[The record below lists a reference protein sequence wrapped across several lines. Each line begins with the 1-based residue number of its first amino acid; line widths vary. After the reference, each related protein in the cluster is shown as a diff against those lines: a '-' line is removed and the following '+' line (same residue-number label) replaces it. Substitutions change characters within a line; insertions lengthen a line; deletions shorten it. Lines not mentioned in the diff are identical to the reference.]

1 MENIWMFLQQT
12 AAASLVA
19 LFLLILQRIFLDKL
33 SPRWQYGVWLVLL
46 LRLLVPAGFGG
57 RPTVLDVTFWVETL
71 RTRVE
76 LGLHSAYSPPFVA
89 SLPAAPV
96 PLPPA
101 GAPASWTDWAFL
113 IYCAGVVLWAAWFVV
128 SAVRLSLRVRGGVPV
143 EGERRAAME
152 ALAKQQRLPMPRR
165 IVECR
170 WARTPF
176 VVGVVRPALVLPMG
190 WALDEKVVLHELLHL
205 KYRDVWA
212 GWLTTALRCLHW
224 CNPFLWFVFD
234 KTGNDRE
241 SLCDQRVLERLE
253 GEDRRDYGRCLLAM
267 ADDKAVRTPGATTM
281 ANGAR
286 AVKARIEAIARFKRF
301 PQGMGLV
308 SGCIVFALSL
318 SLVAGVPVSAAGTD
332 DTVETPD
339 GGNPPILALAAQNR
353 ATTVAGALDA
363 YGKALYHW
371 YQRPGTGLLCAAM
384 VTAPEDMPAV
394 LAANAK
400 VNEERVE
407 DWSLLEHW
415 WQTGPVFRGLTADGG
430 DGYLCQVFWFRDVE
444 LASKNDPLW
453 PEEDEPWPTEYLCHT
468 VRVQPDGSY
477 WTVEKLAETTGIFD
491 SDVNIARLGRWSDS
505 TLYGP
510 VTWSGEAYGLK
521 IELSPA
527 QTMTTGDGVLGE
539 SLLRRFQESEG
550 YVNPFSFWDQDEEEP
565 PSDDPMPRLE
575 GFTGCYSGL
584 VVSRENTWDRQRTF
598 TVEITP
604 RWDDPWVVTQEQWQ
618 WLRHVDVREDTAELE
633 KYLLNRAVHS
643 VEYEYEPMGA
653 GKKAVFSEGG
663 AGGEGGRGAWDGP
676 MEQYVAPDYFTV
688 TVTNADGE
696 EFPVDLTPRY
706 TTPDGGAF
714 TLDGEEGPQ

>member
-12 AAASLVA
+12 AAASLAA

-76 LGLHSAYSPPFVA
+76 LGLSSAYSSPFAA

-128 SAVRLSLRVRGGVPV
+128 SAVRLSLRVRDGVPV
-143 EGERRAAME
+143 EGERRAAIE

-176 VVGVVRPALVLPMG
+176 VLGVVRPALVLPMG

-318 SLVAGVPVSAAGTD
+318 SLVAGVPVSAAGEET
-332 DTVETPD
+332 TVRASQEVEIAPELVAET
-339 GGNPPILALAAQNR
+339 LALASQNR

-363 YGKALYHW
+363 YGKGEYHRF
-371 YQRPGTGLLCAAM
+371 YDGIYDELLCW
-384 VTAPEDMPAV
+384 TICAPQEDLPAV
-394 LAANAK
+394 LERWEQDRGRAAYGW
-400 VNEERVE
+400 R
-407 DWSLLEHW
+407 
-415 WQTGPVFRGLTADGG
+415 TGPMFRGLTSDGG
-430 DGYLCQVFWFRDVE
+430 DGYLCQVFWFRDMRFK
-444 LASKNDPLW
+444 SNDDPLW
-453 PEEDEPWPTEYLCHT
+453 PEEDEPWPVEYLCHT
-468 VRVQPDGSY
+468 VRVQPDGDY
-477 WTVEKLAETTGIFD
+477 WTVEKLAETTGVFEG
-491 SDVNIARLGRWSDS
+491 DVSLAGLGRWTGSA
-505 TLYGP
+505 LYGP
-510 VTWSGEAYGLK
+510 VTWSGEADGMK
-521 IELSPA
+521 IELSPS
-527 QTMTTGDGVLGE
+527 QTMTTGDGVLGQ
-539 SLLRRFQESEG
+539 SRLRRFQESEG
-550 YVNPFSFWDQDEEEP
+550 YVNPFSFWGKDEEET

-575 GFTGCYSGL
+575 GFTGFYSGL

-604 RWDDPWVVTQEQWQ
+604 HWDDSRILTIEQADQ
-618 WLRHVDVREDTAELE
+618 MFYSSSHYERPAEE
-633 KYLLNRAVHS
+633 GVENRASLHVRYQY
-643 VEYEYEPMGA
+643 VPMDA
-653 GKKAVFSEGG
+653 GEKVVFPEGG
-663 AGGEGGRGAWDGP
+663 AGGEGGRGSWDGP
-676 MEQYVAPDYFTV
+676 MEQYIAPDYFTV

-706 TTPDGGAF
+706 TTPDGGTF

>member
-76 LGLHSAYSPPFVA
+76 LGLHSAYSTPFAA

-113 IYCAGVVLWAAWFVV
+113 IYCAGAVLWAAWFVV

-318 SLVAGVPVSAAGTD
+318 SLVAGVPVC
-332 DTVETPD
+332 V
-339 GGNPPILALAAQNR
+339 GGGR
-353 ATTVAGALDA
+353 RD
-363 YGKALYHW
+363 H
-371 YQRPGTGLLCAAM
+371 CA
-384 VTAPEDMPAV
+384 
-394 LAANAK
+394 
-400 VNEERVE
+400 
-407 DWSLLEHW
+407 S
-415 WQTGPVFRGLTADGG
+415 F
-430 DGYLCQVFWFRDVE
+430 
-444 LASKNDPLW
+444 
-453 PEEDEPWPTEYLCHT
+453 
-468 VRVQPDGSY
+468 
-477 WTVEKLAETTGIFD
+477 
-491 SDVNIARLGRWSDS
+491 
-505 TLYGP
+505 
-510 VTWSGEAYGLK
+510 
-521 IELSPA
+521 
-527 QTMTTGDGVLGE
+527 TGDRN
-539 SLLRRFQESEG
+539 S
-550 YVNPFSFWDQDEEEP
+550 
-565 PSDDPMPRLE
+565 
-575 GFTGCYSGL
+575 T
-584 VVSRENTWDRQRTF
+584 
-598 TVEITP
+598 
-604 RWDDPWVVTQEQWQ
+604 
-618 WLRHVDVREDTAELE
+618 
-633 KYLLNRAVHS
+633 
-643 VEYEYEPMGA
+643 
-653 GKKAVFSEGG
+653 G
-663 AGGEGGRGAWDGP
+663 AGGRDPGPGLPEPGHNRGRGPGCLRQGGVPPVLRRDLRRAAVLDHLCPPGGPARRFGALGAGSWEGGIRLAHRPGVPW
-676 MEQYVAPDYFTV
+676 
-688 TVTNADGE
+688 
-696 EFPVDLTPRY
+696 VDLRRRGRLSVSGVLVPGY
-706 TTPDGGAF
+706 
-714 TLDGEEGPQ
+714 EV

>member
-1 MENIWMFLQQT
+1 MENIWMVLQQT
-12 AAASLVA
+12 AAATLTA

-76 LGLHSAYSPPFVA
+76 LGLNSAYSTPFAA

-101 GAPASWTDWAFL
+101 GAPTSWTDWAFL
-113 IYCAGVVLWAAWFVV
+113 IYCAGVVLWAAWFV
-128 SAVRLSLRVRGGVPV
+128 AGAARLSLRVRGGVPV
-143 EGERRAAME
+143 EGERRAAIE
-152 ALAKQQRLPMPRR
+152 VLAREQRLPMPRR

-190 WALDEKVVLHELLHL
+190 WALDGKVVLHELLHL

-308 SGCIVFALSL
+308 SGCIVLALSL

-339 GGNPPILALAAQNR
+339 GGNPAILALAAQNR

-468 VRVQPDGSY
+468 VHVQPDGGY
-477 WTVEKLAETTGIFD
+477 WTVEKLAETSAVLEEGWY
-491 SDVNIARLGRWSDS
+491 SEHQ
-505 TLYGP
+505 LYGP
-510 VTWSGEAYGLK
+510 VTWSGEAEG
-521 IELSPA
+521 ISVELSH
-527 QTMTTGDGVLGE
+527 TTTTTTGAGPLRLA
-539 SLLRRFQESEG
+539 SLRDYQEENGLQDILYPSAPDPEA
-550 YVNPFSFWDQDEEEP
+550 PLPDSTFSSVW
-565 PSDDPMPRLE
+565 SSILLCM
-575 GFTGCYSGL
+575 
-584 VVSRENTWDRQRTF
+584 ENQGDTTRYPLQIHAQP
-598 TVEITP
+598 V
-604 RWDDPWVVTQEQWQ
+604 WDDPEIQVGGSVLSGGFSWGSSTKAFRSEAAFTYEGVFSLEPGEVIQNQCDGGGAEGALSDDMRHFVGPDGYQVT
-618 WLRHVDVREDTAELE
+618 LTLDLE
-633 KYLLNRAVHS
+633 KS
-643 VEYEYEPMGA
+643 VGIP
-653 GKKAVFSEGG
+653 
-663 AGGEGGRGAWDGP
+663 
-676 MEQYVAPDYFTV
+676 
-688 TVTNADGE
+688 
-696 EFPVDLTPRY
+696 LTPRY
-706 TTPDGGAF
+706 TTPDGGTF

>member
-1 MENIWMFLQQT
+1 MFLQQT

-76 LGLHSAYSPPFVA
+76 LGLHSAYSTPFAA

-101 GAPASWTDWAFL
+101 GAPTSWTDWAFL

-143 EGERRAAME
+143 EGERRAAIE

-190 WALDEKVVLHELLHL
+190 WALDGKVVLHELLHL

-267 ADDKAVRTPGATTM
+267 ADDKAMRTPGATTM

-339 GGNPPILALAAQNR
+339 GGNPAILALAAQNR

-468 VRVQPDGSY
+468 VHVQPDGSY
-477 WTVEKLAETTGIFD
+477 WTVEKLAETSAVLEEGWY
-491 SDVNIARLGRWSDS
+491 SEHQ
-505 TLYGP
+505 LYGP
-510 VTWSGEAYGLK
+510 VTWSGEAEG
-521 IELSPA
+521 ISVELSH
-527 QTMTTGDGVLGE
+527 TTTTTTGAGPLRLASLRDYQEENGLQDILYPSAPDPE
-539 SLLRRFQESEG
+539 SPLPDSTFSSVWSSILLC
-550 YVNPFSFWDQDEEEP
+550 
-565 PSDDPMPRLE
+565 M
-575 GFTGCYSGL
+575 
-584 VVSRENTWDRQRTF
+584 ENQGDTTRYPLQIHAQP
-598 TVEITP
+598 V
-604 RWDDPWVVTQEQWQ
+604 WDDPEIQVGGSVLSGGFSWGSSTKAFRSEAAFTYEGVFSLEPGEVIQNQCDGGGAEGALSDDMRHFVGPDGYQVT
-618 WLRHVDVREDTAELE
+618 LTLDLE
-633 KYLLNRAVHS
+633 KS
-643 VEYEYEPMGA
+643 VAIP
-653 GKKAVFSEGG
+653 
-663 AGGEGGRGAWDGP
+663 
-676 MEQYVAPDYFTV
+676 
-688 TVTNADGE
+688 
-696 EFPVDLTPRY
+696 LTPRY
-706 TTPDGGAF
+706 TTPDGGTF

>member
-1 MENIWMFLQQT
+1 MENIWMVLQQT
-12 AAASLVA
+12 AAASLAA

-76 LGLHSAYSPPFVA
+76 LGLNSAYSTPFAA

-101 GAPASWTDWAFL
+101 GAPTSWTDWAFL

-128 SAVRLSLRVRGGVPV
+128 SAVRLSLRVRDGVPV
-143 EGERRAAME
+143 EGERRAAIE

-176 VVGVVRPALVLPMG
+176 VLGVVRPALVLPMG

-267 ADDKAVRTPGATTM
+267 ADDRAMRTPGATTM

-318 SLVAGVPVSAAGTD
+318 SLVAGVPVSAAGEET
-332 DTVETPD
+332 TVRASQEVEIAPELVAET
-339 GGNPPILALAAQNR
+339 LALASQNR

-363 YGKALYHW
+363 YGKGEYHRF
-371 YQRPGTGLLCAAM
+371 YDGIYDELLCW
-384 VTAPEDMPAV
+384 TICAPQEDLPAV
-394 LAANAK
+394 LERWEQDRGRAAYGW
-400 VNEERVE
+400 R
-407 DWSLLEHW
+407 
-415 WQTGPVFRGLTADGG
+415 TGPMFRGLTSDGG
-430 DGYLCQVFWFRDVE
+430 DGYLCQVFWFRDMRFK
-444 LASKNDPLW
+444 SNDDPRW
-453 PEEDEPWPTEYLCHT
+453 PEEDEPWPVEYLCHT
-468 VRVQPDGSY
+468 VRVQPDGDY
-477 WTVEKLAETTGIFD
+477 WTVEKLAETTGVFEG
-491 SDVNIARLGRWSDS
+491 DVSLAGLGRWSGS
-505 TLYGP
+505 ALYGP
-510 VTWSGEAYGLK
+510 VTWSGEVDGMK
-521 IELSPA
+521 IELSPS
-527 QTMTTGDGVLGE
+527 QTMTTGDGVLGQ
-539 SLLRRFQESEG
+539 SRLRRFQESEG
-550 YVNPFSFWDQDEEEP
+550 YVNPFSFWGQDEEET

-575 GFTGCYSGL
+575 GFTGFYSGL

-604 RWDDPWVVTQEQWQ
+604 HWDDSRILTIEQADQ
-618 WLRHVDVREDTAELE
+618 MFYSSSHYERPAEE
-633 KYLLNRAVHS
+633 GVENRASLHVRYQY
-643 VEYEYEPMGA
+643 VPMDA
-653 GKKAVFSEGG
+653 GEKVVFPEGG
-663 AGGEGGRGAWDGP
+663 AGGEGGRGSWDGP
-676 MEQYVAPDYFTV
+676 MEQYIAPDYFTV

-696 EFPVDLTPRY
+696 EIPVDLTPRY
-706 TTPDGGAF
+706 TTPDGGTF

>member
-1 MENIWMFLQQT
+1 MENIWMVLQQT
-12 AAASLVA
+12 AAATLTA

-76 LGLHSAYSPPFVA
+76 LGLNSAYSTPFAA

-101 GAPASWTDWAFL
+101 GAPTSWTDWAFL

-143 EGERRAAME
+143 EGARRDTIA
-152 ALAKQQRLPMPRR
+152 ALAKEYKLPMPRR
-165 IVECR
+165 VVECR

-190 WALDEKVVLHELLHL
+190 WALDGKVVLHELLHL

-339 GGNPPILALAAQNR
+339 GGNPAILALAAQNR

-430 DGYLCQVFWFRDVE
+430 DGYLCQVFWFRDMKFK
-444 LASKNDPLW
+444 SNDDPLW
-453 PEEDEPWPTEYLCHT
+453 PEEGEPWPVEYLCHT
-468 VRVQPDGSY
+468 VRVRPDGDY
-477 WTVEKLAETTGIFD
+477 WTVEKLAETSAVLEEGWY
-491 SDVNIARLGRWSDS
+491 SEHQ
-505 TLYGP
+505 LYGP
-510 VTWSGEAYGLK
+510 VTWSGEAEG
-521 IELSPA
+521 ISVELSH
-527 QTMTTGDGVLGE
+527 TTTTTTGAGPLRLA
-539 SLLRRFQESEG
+539 SLRDYQEENGLQDILYPSAPDPEA
-550 YVNPFSFWDQDEEEP
+550 PLPDSTFSSVW
-565 PSDDPMPRLE
+565 SSILLCM
-575 GFTGCYSGL
+575 
-584 VVSRENTWDRQRTF
+584 ENQGDTTRYPLQIHAQP
-598 TVEITP
+598 V
-604 RWDDPWVVTQEQWQ
+604 WDDPEIQVGGSVLSGGFSWGSSTKAFRSEAAFTYEGVFSLEPGEVIQNQCDGGGAEGALSDDMRHFVGPDGYQVT
-618 WLRHVDVREDTAELE
+618 LTLDLE
-633 KYLLNRAVHS
+633 KS
-643 VEYEYEPMGA
+643 VAIP
-653 GKKAVFSEGG
+653 
-663 AGGEGGRGAWDGP
+663 
-676 MEQYVAPDYFTV
+676 
-688 TVTNADGE
+688 
-696 EFPVDLTPRY
+696 LTPRY
-706 TTPDGGAF
+706 TTPDGGTF

>member
-76 LGLHSAYSPPFVA
+76 LGLNSAYSTPFTA

-152 ALAKQQRLPMPRR
+152 ALAREQQLPMPRR

-176 VVGVVRPALVLPMG
+176 VLGVVRPALVLPMG

-318 SLVAGVPVSAAGTD
+318 SLVAGVPVSAAGEET
-332 DTVETPD
+332 TVRASQEIEIAPELVVET
-339 GGNPPILALAAQNR
+339 LALASQNR
-353 ATTVAGALDA
+353 AATVAGALDA
-363 YGKALYHW
+363 YGKGEYHRF
-371 YQRPGTGLLCAAM
+371 YDGIYDELLCW
-384 VTAPEDMPAV
+384 TICAPQEDLPAV
-394 LAANAK
+394 LERWEQDRGRAAYGW
-400 VNEERVE
+400 R
-407 DWSLLEHW
+407 
-415 WQTGPVFRGLTADGG
+415 TGPMFRGLTSDGG
-430 DGYLCQVFWFRDVE
+430 DGYLCQVFWFRD
-444 LASKNDPLW
+444 
-453 PEEDEPWPTEYLCHT
+453 
-468 VRVQPDGSY
+468 
-477 WTVEKLAETTGIFD
+477 
-491 SDVNIARLGRWSDS
+491 
-505 TLYGP
+505 
-510 VTWSGEAYGLK
+510 
-521 IELSPA
+521 
-527 QTMTTGDGVLGE
+527 M
-539 SLLRRFQESEG
+539 RFK
-550 YVNPFSFWDQDEEEP
+550 
-565 PSDDPMPRLE
+565 SDD
-575 GFTGCYSGL
+575 
-584 VVSRENTWDRQRTF
+584 D
-598 TVEITP
+598 P
-604 RWDDPWVVTQEQWQ
+604 RWP
-618 WLRHVDVREDTAELE
+618 
-633 KYLLNRAVHS
+633 
-643 VEYEYEPMGA
+643 
-653 GKKAVFSEGG
+653 
-663 AGGEGGRGAWDGP
+663 
-676 MEQYVAPDYFTV
+676 
-688 TVTNADGE
+688 
-696 EFPVDLTPRY
+696 
-706 TTPDGGAF
+706 
-714 TLDGEEGPQ
+714 

>member
-46 LRLLVPAGFGG
+46 LRLLMPAGFGG

-76 LGLHSAYSPPFVA
+76 LGLSSAYSSPFTA

-96 PLPPA
+96 PLLPA

-143 EGERRAAME
+143 EGERRDTIA
-152 ALAKQQRLPMPRR
+152 ALAKEYKLPMPRR

-339 GGNPPILALAAQNR
+339 GGNPAILALAAQNR

-453 PEEDEPWPTEYLCHT
+453 PEEDEPWPVEYLCHT
-468 VRVQPDGSY
+468 VRVRPDGDY
-477 WTVEKLAETTGIFD
+477 WTVEKLAETSGLCEKGLEE
-491 SDVNIARLGRWSDS
+491 SPLNQHSSAP
-505 TLYGP
+505 LYGP
-510 VTWSGEAYGLK
+510 ITWSGEANGVSV
-521 IELSPA
+521 ELSH
-527 QTMTTGDGVLGE
+527 TTCLLNTREVLGLD
-539 SLLRRFQESEG
+539 SLHDYFDRSS
-550 YVNPFSFWDQDEEEP
+550 SFNW
-565 PSDDPMPRLE
+565 
-575 GFTGCYSGL
+575 SGL
-584 VVSRENTWDRQRTF
+584 VTGSRQEEGTDPEDPVPNAQFFRYEKSLRVQVGNPGGTPYNIQIR
-598 TVEITP
+598 VEP
-604 RWDDPWVVTQEQWQ
+604 DWHDPEIVP
-618 WLRHVDVREDTAELE
+618 
-633 KYLLNRAVHS
+633 S
-643 VEYEYEPMGA
+643 G
-653 GKKAVFSEGG
+653 SS
-663 AGGEGGRGAWDGP
+663 GGRSYSTLSYGTGTYQNHATFYYFDTIPLLKQGETNTASAGSGGGSGGLGADMKEVAGP
-676 MEQYVAPDYFTV
+676 DFYTV
-688 TVTNADGE
+688 TVQKGAGE
-696 EFPVDLTPRY
+696 SFQIPLTPRY
-706 TTPDGGAF
+706 TTPDGGTF
-714 TLDGEEGPQ
+714 PLDGEEATP

>member
-1 MENIWMFLQQT
+1 MENIWMVLQQT

-76 LGLHSAYSPPFVA
+76 LGLNSAYSTPFAA

-101 GAPASWTDWAFL
+101 GAPTSWTDWAFL
-113 IYCAGVVLWAAWFVV
+113 IYCAGVVLWAAWFV
-128 SAVRLSLRVRGGVPV
+128 AGAARLSLRVRGGVPV
-143 EGERRAAME
+143 EGERRAAIE
-152 ALAKQQRLPMPRR
+152 VLAREQRLPMPRR

-190 WALDEKVVLHELLHL
+190 WALDGKVVLHELLHL

-253 GEDRRDYGRCLLAM
+253 GEERRDYGRCLLAM
-267 ADDKAVRTPGATTM
+267 ADDRAMRTPGATTM

-318 SLVAGVPVSAAGTD
+318 SLVAGVPVLAAGTD

-339 GGNPPILALAAQNR
+339 GGNPAILALAAQNR

-468 VRVQPDGSY
+468 VHVQPDGGY
-477 WTVEKLAETTGIFD
+477 WTVEKLAETSAVLEEGWY
-491 SDVNIARLGRWSDS
+491 SEHQ
-505 TLYGP
+505 LYGP
-510 VTWSGEAYGLK
+510 VTWSGEAEG
-521 IELSPA
+521 ISVELSH
-527 QTMTTGDGVLGE
+527 TTTTTTGAGPLRLA
-539 SLLRRFQESEG
+539 SLRDYQEENGLQDILYPSAPDPEA
-550 YVNPFSFWDQDEEEP
+550 PLPDSTFSSVW
-565 PSDDPMPRLE
+565 SSILLCM
-575 GFTGCYSGL
+575 
-584 VVSRENTWDRQRTF
+584 ENQGDTTRYPLQIHAQP
-598 TVEITP
+598 V
-604 RWDDPWVVTQEQWQ
+604 WDDPEIQVGGSVLSGGFSWGSSTKAFRSEAAFTYEGVFSLEPGEVIQNQCDGGGAEGALSDDMRHFVGPDGYQVT
-618 WLRHVDVREDTAELE
+618 LTLDLE
-633 KYLLNRAVHS
+633 KS
-643 VEYEYEPMGA
+643 VAIP
-653 GKKAVFSEGG
+653 
-663 AGGEGGRGAWDGP
+663 
-676 MEQYVAPDYFTV
+676 
-688 TVTNADGE
+688 
-696 EFPVDLTPRY
+696 LTPRY
-706 TTPDGGAF
+706 TTPDGGTF

>member
-76 LGLHSAYSPPFVA
+76 LGLNSAYSTPFTA

-339 GGNPPILALAAQNR
+339 GGNPAILALAAQNR

-453 PEEDEPWPTEYLCHT
+453 PEEDEPWPVEYLCHT
-468 VRVQPDGSY
+468 VRVRPDGDY
-477 WTVEKLAETTGIFD
+477 WTVEKLAETSGLCEKGLEE
-491 SDVNIARLGRWSDS
+491 SPLNQHSSAP
-505 TLYGP
+505 LYGP
-510 VTWSGEAYGLK
+510 ITWSGEANGVSV
-521 IELSPA
+521 ELSH
-527 QTMTTGDGVLGE
+527 TTCLLNTREVLGLD
-539 SLLRRFQESEG
+539 SLHDYFDRSS
-550 YVNPFSFWDQDEEEP
+550 SFNW
-565 PSDDPMPRLE
+565 
-575 GFTGCYSGL
+575 SGL
-584 VVSRENTWDRQRTF
+584 VTGSRQEEGTDPEDPVPNAQFFRYEKSLRVQVGNPGGTPYNIQIR
-598 TVEITP
+598 VEP
-604 RWDDPWVVTQEQWQ
+604 DWHDPEIVP
-618 WLRHVDVREDTAELE
+618 
-633 KYLLNRAVHS
+633 S
-643 VEYEYEPMGA
+643 G
-653 GKKAVFSEGG
+653 SS
-663 AGGEGGRGAWDGP
+663 GGRSYSTLSYGTGTYQNHATFYYFDTIPLLKQGETNTASAGSGGGSGGLGADMKEVAGP
-676 MEQYVAPDYFTV
+676 DFYTV
-688 TVTNADGE
+688 TVQKGAGE
-696 EFPVDLTPRY
+696 SFQIPLTPRY
-706 TTPDGGAF
+706 TTPDGGTF
-714 TLDGEEGPQ
+714 PLDGEEATP

>member
-1 MENIWMFLQQT
+1 MENIWMVLQQT
-12 AAASLVA
+12 AAASLAA

-76 LGLHSAYSPPFVA
+76 LGLNSAYSTPFAA

-143 EGERRAAME
+143 EGERRAAIE
-152 ALAKQQRLPMPRR
+152 ALAREQQLPMPRR

-176 VVGVVRPALVLPMG
+176 VLGVVQPALVLPMG

-224 CNPFLWFVFD
+224 CNPFLWCVFD
-234 KTGNDRE
+234 KIGNDRE

-267 ADDKAVRTPGATTM
+267 ADDRAMRTPGATTM

-308 SGCIVFALSL
+308 SGCIVLALSL
-318 SLVAGVPVSAAGTD
+318 SLVAGVPVSAAGEET
-332 DTVETPD
+332 TVRVSQEVEIAPELVAET
-339 GGNPPILALAAQNR
+339 LALASQNR
-353 ATTVAGALDA
+353 AATVAGALDA
-363 YGKALYHW
+363 YGKGEYHRF
-371 YQRPGTGLLCAAM
+371 YDGIYDELLCW
-384 VTAPEDMPAV
+384 TICAPQEDLPAV
-394 LAANAK
+394 LERWEQDRGRAAYGW
-400 VNEERVE
+400 R
-407 DWSLLEHW
+407 
-415 WQTGPVFRGLTADGG
+415 TGPMFRGLTSDGG
-430 DGYLCQVFWFRDVE
+430 DGYLCQVFWFRDMRFK
-444 LASKNDPLW
+444 SNDDPLW
-453 PEEDEPWPTEYLCHT
+453 PEEDEPWPVEYLCHT
-468 VRVQPDGSY
+468 VRVRPDGDY
-477 WTVEKLAETTGIFD
+477 WTVEKLAETQGLFDGIFGTD
-491 SDVNIARLGRWSDS
+491 LSDWHESL
-505 TLYGP
+505 LYGP
-510 VTWSGEAYGLK
+510 VTWSGEANGVS
-521 IELSPA
+521 IELSH
-527 QTMTTGDGVLGE
+527 TTCLESGGGPLGE
-539 SLLRRFQESEG
+539 ETLEDYCNTDSWVFDPFLNGSEEAGIVADPQPGAIFSSYSQNLRVQVG
-550 YVNPFSFWDQDEEEP
+550 NPGGTPYNIQIRVEP
-565 PSDDPMPRLE
+565 DWHDPEIVPS
-575 GFTGCYSGL
+575 GS
-584 VVSRENTWDRQRTF
+584 S
-598 TVEITP
+598 
-604 RWDDPWVVTQEQWQ
+604 
-618 WLRHVDVREDTAELE
+618 
-633 KYLLNRAVHS
+633 
-643 VEYEYEPMGA
+643 
-653 GKKAVFSEGG
+653 
-663 AGGEGGRGAWDGP
+663 GGRSYSTLSYGTGTYQNHATFYYFDTIPLLKQGETYTDSVGSGGGKGNLGNDLLESIGP
-676 MEQYVAPDYFTV
+676 DFYTV
-688 TVTNADGE
+688 TVQKGAGE
-696 EFPVDLTPRY
+696 SFQIPLTPRY
-706 TTPDGGAF
+706 TTPDGGTF

>member
-1 MENIWMFLQQT
+1 MENIWMVLQQT
-12 AAASLVA
+12 AAATLTA

-76 LGLHSAYSPPFVA
+76 LGLNSAYSTPFAA

-101 GAPASWTDWAFL
+101 GAPTSWTDWAFL
-113 IYCAGVVLWAAWFVV
+113 IYCAGVVLWAAWFVAG
-128 SAVRLSLRVRGGVPV
+128 AVRLSLRVRDGVPV
-143 EGERRAAME
+143 EGERRAAIE
-152 ALAKQQRLPMPRR
+152 ALAREQRLPMPRR

-190 WALDEKVVLHELLHL
+190 WALDGKVVLHELLHL

-308 SGCIVFALSL
+308 SGCIVLALSL

-339 GGNPPILALAAQNR
+339 GGNPAILALAAQNR

-468 VRVQPDGSY
+468 VHVQPDGGY
-477 WTVEKLAETTGIFD
+477 WTVEKLAETSAVLEEGWY
-491 SDVNIARLGRWSDS
+491 SEHQ
-505 TLYGP
+505 LYGP
-510 VTWSGEAYGLK
+510 VTWSGEAEG
-521 IELSPA
+521 ISVELSH
-527 QTMTTGDGVLGE
+527 TTTTTTGAGPLRLA
-539 SLLRRFQESEG
+539 SLRDYQEENGLQDILYPSAPDPEA
-550 YVNPFSFWDQDEEEP
+550 PLPDSTFSSVW
-565 PSDDPMPRLE
+565 SSILLCM
-575 GFTGCYSGL
+575 
-584 VVSRENTWDRQRTF
+584 ENQGDTTRYPLQIHAQP
-598 TVEITP
+598 V
-604 RWDDPWVVTQEQWQ
+604 WDDPEIQVGGSVLSGGFSWGSSTKAFRSEAAFTYEGVFSLEPGEVIQNQCDGGGAEGALSDDMRHFVGPDGYQVT
-618 WLRHVDVREDTAELE
+618 LTLDLE
-633 KYLLNRAVHS
+633 KS
-643 VEYEYEPMGA
+643 VAIP
-653 GKKAVFSEGG
+653 
-663 AGGEGGRGAWDGP
+663 
-676 MEQYVAPDYFTV
+676 
-688 TVTNADGE
+688 
-696 EFPVDLTPRY
+696 LTPRY
-706 TTPDGGAF
+706 TTPDGGTF

>member
-1 MENIWMFLQQT
+1 MENIWMVLQQT
-12 AAASLVA
+12 AAASLAA

-76 LGLHSAYSPPFVA
+76 LGLNSAYSTPFAA

-96 PLPPA
+96 PLLPA
-101 GAPASWTDWAFL
+101 GAPTSWTDWAFL

-128 SAVRLSLRVRGGVPV
+128 SAVRLSLRVRDGVPV
-143 EGERRAAME
+143 EGERRAAIE
-152 ALAKQQRLPMPRR
+152 ALAREQQLPMPRR

-176 VVGVVRPALVLPMG
+176 VLGVVRPALVLPMG

-267 ADDKAVRTPGATTM
+267 ADDKAMRTPGATTM

-318 SLVAGVPVSAAGTD
+318 SLVAGVPVSAAGEET
-332 DTVETPD
+332 TVRASQEVEIAPELVAET
-339 GGNPPILALAAQNR
+339 LALASQNR

-363 YGKALYHW
+363 YGKGEYHRF
-371 YQRPGTGLLCAAM
+371 YDGIYDELLCW
-384 VTAPEDMPAV
+384 TICAPQEDLPAV
-394 LAANAK
+394 LERWEQDRGRAAYGW
-400 VNEERVE
+400 R
-407 DWSLLEHW
+407 
-415 WQTGPVFRGLTADGG
+415 TGPMFRGLTSDGG
-430 DGYLCQVFWFRDVE
+430 DGYLCQVFWFRDMRFK
-444 LASKNDPLW
+444 SNDDPRW
-453 PEEDEPWPTEYLCHT
+453 PEEDEPWPVEYLCHT
-468 VRVQPDGSY
+468 VRVQPDGDY
-477 WTVEKLAETTGIFD
+477 WTVEKLAETTGVFEG
-491 SDVNIARLGRWSDS
+491 DVSLAGLGRWTGSA
-505 TLYGP
+505 LYGP
-510 VTWSGEAYGLK
+510 VTWSGEADGMK
-521 IELSPA
+521 IELSPS
-527 QTMTTGDGVLGE
+527 QTMTTGDGVLGQ
-539 SLLRRFQESEG
+539 SRLRRFQESEG
-550 YVNPFSFWDQDEEEP
+550 YVNPFSFWGQDEEET

-575 GFTGCYSGL
+575 GFTGFYSGL

-604 RWDDPWVVTQEQWQ
+604 RWDDSRILTIEQADQ
-618 WLRHVDVREDTAELE
+618 MFYSSSHYERPAEE
-633 KYLLNRAVHS
+633 GVENRASLHVRYQY
-643 VEYEYEPMGA
+643 VPMDA
-653 GKKAVFSEGG
+653 GEKVVFPEGG
-663 AGGEGGRGAWDGP
+663 AGGEGGRGSWDGP
-676 MEQYVAPDYFTV
+676 MEQYIAPDYFTV

-696 EFPVDLTPRY
+696 EIPVDLTPRY
-706 TTPDGGAF
+706 TTPDGGTF

>member
-76 LGLHSAYSPPFVA
+76 LGLHSAYSTPFAA

-113 IYCAGVVLWAAWFVV
+113 IYCAGAVLWAAWFVV

-339 GGNPPILALAAQNR
+339 GGNPAILALAAQNR

-415 WQTGPVFRGLTADGG
+415 WQTGPVFRGLNADGG

-453 PEEDEPWPTEYLCHT
+453 PEEGEPWPTEYLCHT
-468 VRVQPDGSY
+468 VRVQPDGGY
-477 WTVEKLAETTGIFD
+477 WTVEKLAETQGLFDGIFGTD
-491 SDVNIARLGRWSDS
+491 LSDWHESL
-505 TLYGP
+505 LYGP
-510 VTWSGEAYGLK
+510 VTWSGEANGVSV
-521 IELSPA
+521 ELSCV
-527 QTMTTGDGVLGE
+527 QTLESGTGAMGRGLLQIYRE
-539 SLLRRFQESEG
+539 SS
-550 YVNPFSFWDQDEEEP
+550 VSDIFSFLDGSGEEIDVTGP
-565 PSDDPMPRLE
+565 QPGA
-575 GFTGCYSGL
+575 GFT
-584 VVSRENTWDRQRTF
+584 
-598 TVEITP
+598 
-604 RWDDPWVVTQEQWQ
+604 
-618 WLRHVDVREDTAELE
+618 
-633 KYLLNRAVHS
+633 S
-643 VEYEYEPMGA
+643 VENGIRVQAGNPGGTPYNIKLEVEPGWNDPEIVPSGSSSRRAYSSLSHGTGA
-653 GKKAVFSEGG
+653 YDNHAAFYYSDTLPLLQEGETTAYFWESGG
-663 AGGEGGRGAWDGP
+663 ASGSI
-676 MEQYVAPDYFTV
+676 EQELQRFIAPDFYTV
-688 TVTNADGE
+688 TVQKGAGE
-696 EFPVDLTPRY
+696 PFQISLTPRY
-706 TTPDGGAF
+706 TTPDGGTF

>member
-1 MENIWMFLQQT
+1 MENIWMVLQQT
-12 AAASLVA
+12 AAASLTA

-76 LGLHSAYSPPFVA
+76 LGLNSAYSTPFAA

-101 GAPASWTDWAFL
+101 GAPTSWTDWAFL
-113 IYCAGVVLWAAWFVV
+113 IYCAGVVLWAAWFVAG
-128 SAVRLSLRVRGGVPV
+128 AVRLSLRVRGGVPV
-143 EGERRAAME
+143 EGERRAAIE
-152 ALAKQQRLPMPRR
+152 ALAREQRLPMPRR

-190 WALDEKVVLHELLHL
+190 WALDGKVVLHELLHL

-253 GEDRRDYGRCLLAM
+253 GEERRDYGRCLLAM
-267 ADDKAVRTPGATTM
+267 ADDRAMRTPGATTM

-339 GGNPPILALAAQNR
+339 GGNPAILALAAQNR

-468 VRVQPDGSY
+468 VHVQPDGSY
-477 WTVEKLAETTGIFD
+477 WTVEKLAETSAVLEEGWY
-491 SDVNIARLGRWSDS
+491 SEHQ
-505 TLYGP
+505 LYGP
-510 VTWSGEAYGLK
+510 VTWSGEAEG
-521 IELSPA
+521 ISVELSH
-527 QTMTTGDGVLGE
+527 TTTTTTGAGPLRLA
-539 SLLRRFQESEG
+539 SLRDYQEENGLQDILYPSAPDPEA
-550 YVNPFSFWDQDEEEP
+550 PLPDSTFSSVW
-565 PSDDPMPRLE
+565 SSILLCM
-575 GFTGCYSGL
+575 
-584 VVSRENTWDRQRTF
+584 ENQGDTTRYPLQIHAQP
-598 TVEITP
+598 V
-604 RWDDPWVVTQEQWQ
+604 WDDPEIQVGGSVLSGGFSWGSSTKAFRSEAAFTYEGVFSLEPGEVIQNQCDGGGAEGALSDDMRHFVGPDGYQVT
-618 WLRHVDVREDTAELE
+618 LTLDLE
-633 KYLLNRAVHS
+633 KS
-643 VEYEYEPMGA
+643 VAIP
-653 GKKAVFSEGG
+653 
-663 AGGEGGRGAWDGP
+663 
-676 MEQYVAPDYFTV
+676 
-688 TVTNADGE
+688 
-696 EFPVDLTPRY
+696 LTPRY
-706 TTPDGGAF
+706 TTPDGGTF

>member
-1 MENIWMFLQQT
+1 M
-12 AAASLVA
+12 
-19 LFLLILQRIFLDKL
+19 
-33 SPRWQYGVWLVLL
+33 
-46 LRLLVPAGFGG
+46 
-57 RPTVLDVTFWVETL
+57 
-71 RTRVE
+71 
-76 LGLHSAYSPPFVA
+76 
-89 SLPAAPV
+89 
-96 PLPPA
+96 
-101 GAPASWTDWAFL
+101 
-113 IYCAGVVLWAAWFVV
+113 
-128 SAVRLSLRVRGGVPV
+128 
-143 EGERRAAME
+143 
-152 ALAKQQRLPMPRR
+152 
-165 IVECR
+165 
-170 WARTPF
+170 
-176 VVGVVRPALVLPMG
+176 
-190 WALDEKVVLHELLHL
+190 
-205 KYRDVWA
+205 WA

-308 SGCIVFALSL
+308 SGCIVLALSL

-339 GGNPPILALAAQNR
+339 GGNPAILALAAQNR

-468 VRVQPDGSY
+468 VHVQPDGGY
-477 WTVEKLAETTGIFD
+477 WTVEKLAETSAVLEEGWY
-491 SDVNIARLGRWSDS
+491 SEHQ
-505 TLYGP
+505 LYGP
-510 VTWSGEAYGLK
+510 VTWSGEAEG
-521 IELSPA
+521 ISVELSH
-527 QTMTTGDGVLGE
+527 TTTTTTGAGPLRLA
-539 SLLRRFQESEG
+539 SLRDYQEENGLQDILYPSAPDPEA
-550 YVNPFSFWDQDEEEP
+550 PLPDSTFSSVW
-565 PSDDPMPRLE
+565 SSILLCM
-575 GFTGCYSGL
+575 
-584 VVSRENTWDRQRTF
+584 ENQGDTTRYPLQIHAQP
-598 TVEITP
+598 V
-604 RWDDPWVVTQEQWQ
+604 WDDPEIQVGGSVLSGGFSWGSSTKAFRSEAAFTYEGVFSLEPGEVIQNQCDGGGAEGALSDDMRHFVGPDGYQVT
-618 WLRHVDVREDTAELE
+618 LTLDLE
-633 KYLLNRAVHS
+633 KS
-643 VEYEYEPMGA
+643 VAIP
-653 GKKAVFSEGG
+653 
-663 AGGEGGRGAWDGP
+663 
-676 MEQYVAPDYFTV
+676 
-688 TVTNADGE
+688 
-696 EFPVDLTPRY
+696 LTPRY
-706 TTPDGGAF
+706 TTPDGGTF

>member
-46 LRLLVPAGFGG
+46 LRLLVLLLRLLVPAGFGG

-76 LGLHSAYSPPFVA
+76 LGLNSAYSTPFAA

-143 EGERRAAME
+143 EGERRAAIE
-152 ALAKQQRLPMPRR
+152 ALAREQRLPMPRR

-253 GEDRRDYGRCLLAM
+253 GEERRDYGRCLLAM
-267 ADDKAVRTPGATTM
+267 ADDRAMRTPGATTM

-301 PQGMGLV
+301 PQGMGARVGGGYGRHGGDPGRGKPGDPGPGRPEPGHHRGRGTGCLWKGPVPLV
-308 SGCIVFALSL
+308 PAPRHWPAVRRHGHGPGGHARCPGGQCKGQRGAGGG
-318 SLVAGVPVSAAGTD
+318 LVP
-332 DTVETPD
+332 
-339 GGNPPILALAAQNR
+339 
-353 ATTVAGALDA
+353 AGALVAD
-363 YGKALYHW
+363 
-371 YQRPGTGLLCAAM
+371 RPG
-384 VTAPEDMPAV
+384 VPWID
-394 LAANAK
+394 
-400 VNEERVE
+400 RRR
-407 DWSLLEHW
+407 
-415 WQTGPVFRGLTADGG
+415 RG
-430 DGYLCQVFWFRDVE
+430 
-444 LASKNDPLW
+444 
-453 PEEDEPWPTEYLCHT
+453 
-468 VRVQPDGSY
+468 
-477 WTVEKLAETTGIFD
+477 
-491 SDVNIARLGRWSDS
+491 RLSV
-505 TLYGP
+505 P
-510 VTWSGEAYGLK
+510 
-521 IELSPA
+521 
-527 QTMTTGDGVLGE
+527 GVL
-539 SLLRRFQESEG
+539 
-550 YVNPFSFWDQDEEEP
+550 VP
-565 PSDDPMPRLE
+565 
-575 GFTGCYSGL
+575 GC
-584 VVSRENTWDRQRTF
+584 
-598 TVEITP
+598 
-604 RWDDPWVVTQEQWQ
+604 
-618 WLRHVDVREDTAELE
+618 
-633 KYLLNRAVHS
+633 
-643 VEYEYEPMGA
+643 GA
-653 GKKAVFSEGG
+653 G
-663 AGGEGGRGAWDGP
+663 
-676 MEQYVAPDYFTV
+676 Q
-688 TVTNADGE
+688 
-696 EFPVDLTPRY
+696 
-706 TTPDGGAF
+706 
-714 TLDGEEGPQ
+714 

>member
-71 RTRVE
+71 RARVE
-76 LGLHSAYSPPFVA
+76 LGLHSAYSSPFVT

-176 VVGVVRPALVLPMG
+176 VVGVVQPALVLPMG

-234 KTGNDRE
+234 KIGNDRE

-339 GGNPPILALAAQNR
+339 GGNPAILALAAQNR

-453 PEEDEPWPTEYLCHT
+453 PEEDEPWPVEYLCHT
-468 VRVQPDGSY
+468 VRVRPDGRY
-477 WTVEKLAETTGIFD
+477 WTVEKLAETSGLCEKGLEE
-491 SDVNIARLGRWSDS
+491 SPLNQHSSAP
-505 TLYGP
+505 LYGP
-510 VTWSGEAYGLK
+510 ITWSGEANGVSV
-521 IELSPA
+521 ELSH
-527 QTMTTGDGVLGE
+527 TTCLLNTREVLGLD
-539 SLLRRFQESEG
+539 SLHDYFDDSS
-550 YVNPFSFWDQDEEEP
+550 SFDW
-565 PSDDPMPRLE
+565 
-575 GFTGCYSGL
+575 SGL
-584 VVSRENTWDRQRTF
+584 VTGSQQEADTDPKDPVPNAQFFRYEQSLRVQVGNPGGTPYNIQIR
-598 TVEITP
+598 VEP
-604 RWDDPWVVTQEQWQ
+604 DWHDPEIVP
-618 WLRHVDVREDTAELE
+618 
-633 KYLLNRAVHS
+633 S
-643 VEYEYEPMGA
+643 G
-653 GKKAVFSEGG
+653 SS
-663 AGGEGGRGAWDGP
+663 GGRSYSTLSYGTGTYQNHATFYYFDTIPLLKQGETYTAPAGSGGGSGGLGADMEEVAGP
-676 MEQYVAPDYFTV
+676 DFYTV
-688 TVTNADGE
+688 TVQKGAE
-696 EFPVDLTPRY
+696 EPFQISLTPRY

>member
-76 LGLHSAYSPPFVA
+76 LGLNSAYSTPFTA

-113 IYCAGVVLWAAWFVV
+113 IYCAGAVLWAAWFVV

-152 ALAKQQRLPMPRR
+152 ALAREHRLPSPRR

-267 ADDKAVRTPGATTM
+267 ADDKAVRTPGTTTM

-339 GGNPPILALAAQNR
+339 GGNPAILALAAQNR

-415 WQTGPVFRGLTADGG
+415 WQTGPVFRGLTSDGG
-430 DGYLCQVFWFRDVE
+430 DGYLCQVFWFRDMKFK
-444 LASKNDPLW
+444 SNDDPLW
-453 PEEDEPWPTEYLCHT
+453 PEEDEPWPVEYLCHT
-468 VRVQPDGSY
+468 VRVRPDGDY
-477 WTVEKLAETTGIFD
+477 WTVEKLAETSGLCEKGLEE
-491 SDVNIARLGRWSDS
+491 SPLNQHSSAP
-505 TLYGP
+505 LYGP
-510 VTWSGEAYGLK
+510 ITWSGEANGVSV
-521 IELSPA
+521 ELSH
-527 QTMTTGDGVLGE
+527 TTCLLNTREVLGLD
-539 SLLRRFQESEG
+539 SLHDYFDRSS
-550 YVNPFSFWDQDEEEP
+550 SFNW
-565 PSDDPMPRLE
+565 
-575 GFTGCYSGL
+575 SGL
-584 VVSRENTWDRQRTF
+584 VTGSRQEEGTDPEDPVPNAQFFRYEKSLRVQVGNPGGTPYNIQIR
-598 TVEITP
+598 VEP
-604 RWDDPWVVTQEQWQ
+604 DWHDPEIVP
-618 WLRHVDVREDTAELE
+618 
-633 KYLLNRAVHS
+633 S
-643 VEYEYEPMGA
+643 G
-653 GKKAVFSEGG
+653 SS
-663 AGGEGGRGAWDGP
+663 GGRSYSTLSYGTGTYQNHATFYYFDTIPLLKQGETNTASAGSGGGSGGLGADMKEVAGP
-676 MEQYVAPDYFTV
+676 DFYTV
-688 TVTNADGE
+688 TVQKGAGE
-696 EFPVDLTPRY
+696 SFQIPLTPRY
-706 TTPDGGAF
+706 TTPDGGTF
-714 TLDGEEGPQ
+714 PLDGEEATP

>member
-1 MENIWMFLQQT
+1 MENIWMVLQQT
-12 AAASLVA
+12 AAATLTA

-76 LGLHSAYSPPFVA
+76 LGLNSAYSTPFAA

-101 GAPASWTDWAFL
+101 GAPTSWTDWAFL
-113 IYCAGVVLWAAWFVV
+113 IYCAGVVLWAAWFV
-128 SAVRLSLRVRGGVPV
+128 AGAARLSLRVRGGVPV
-143 EGERRAAME
+143 EGERRAAIE
-152 ALAKQQRLPMPRR
+152 ALAREQRLPMPRR

-190 WALDEKVVLHELLHL
+190 WALDGKVVLHELLHL

-253 GEDRRDYGRCLLAM
+253 GEERRDYGRCLLAM
-267 ADDKAVRTPGATTM
+267 ADDRAMRTPGATTM

-318 SLVAGVPVSAAGTD
+318 SLVAGVPVPAEGEET
-332 DTVETPD
+332 TVRASQEIEMAPELVAETLV
-339 GGNPPILALAAQNR
+339 LASQNR

-363 YGKALYHW
+363 YGKGEYHRF
-371 YQRPGTGLLCAAM
+371 YDGIYDELLCW
-384 VTAPEDMPAV
+384 TICAPQEDLPAV
-394 LAANAK
+394 LERWEQDRGRAAYGW
-400 VNEERVE
+400 R
-407 DWSLLEHW
+407 
-415 WQTGPVFRGLTADGG
+415 TGPVFRGLTSDGG
-430 DGYLCQVFWFRDVE
+430 DGYLCQVFWFRDMRFK
-444 LASKNDPLW
+444 SDDDPRW
-453 PEEDEPWPTEYLCHT
+453 PEEDEPWPVEYLCHT
-468 VRVQPDGSY
+468 VRVRPDGDY
-477 WTVEKLAETTGIFD
+477 WTVEKLAETSAVLEEGWY
-491 SDVNIARLGRWSDS
+491 SEHQ
-505 TLYGP
+505 LYGP
-510 VTWSGEAYGLK
+510 VTWSGEAEG
-521 IELSPA
+521 ISVELSH
-527 QTMTTGDGVLGE
+527 TTTTTTGAGPLRLA
-539 SLLRRFQESEG
+539 SLRDYQEENGLQDILYPSAPDPEA
-550 YVNPFSFWDQDEEEP
+550 PLPDSTFSSVW
-565 PSDDPMPRLE
+565 SSILLCM
-575 GFTGCYSGL
+575 
-584 VVSRENTWDRQRTF
+584 ENQGDTTRYPLQIH
-598 TVEITP
+598 VQP
-604 RWDDPWVVTQEQWQ
+604 VWDDPEIQVGGSVLSGGFSWGSSTKAFRSEAAFTYEGVFSLEPGEVIQNQCDGGGAEGALSDDMRHFVGPDGYQVT
-618 WLRHVDVREDTAELE
+618 LTLDLE
-633 KYLLNRAVHS
+633 KS
-643 VEYEYEPMGA
+643 VAIP
-653 GKKAVFSEGG
+653 
-663 AGGEGGRGAWDGP
+663 
-676 MEQYVAPDYFTV
+676 
-688 TVTNADGE
+688 
-696 EFPVDLTPRY
+696 LTPRY
-706 TTPDGGAF
+706 TTPDGGTF

>member
-1 MENIWMFLQQT
+1 MENIWMVLQQT
-12 AAASLVA
+12 AAATLTA

-33 SPRWQYGVWLVLL
+33 SPRWQYGVWFVLL

-76 LGLHSAYSPPFVA
+76 LGLNSAYSTPFAA

-101 GAPASWTDWAFL
+101 GAPTSWTDWAFL
-113 IYCAGVVLWAAWFVV
+113 IYCAGVVLWAAWFV
-128 SAVRLSLRVRGGVPV
+128 AGAARLSLRVRGGVPV
-143 EGERRAAME
+143 EGERRAAIE
-152 ALAKQQRLPMPRR
+152 VLAREQRLPMPRR

-190 WALDEKVVLHELLHL
+190 WALDGKVVLHELLHL

-212 GWLTTALRCLHW
+212 GWLTTAL
-224 CNPFLWFVFD
+224 
-234 KTGNDRE
+234 
-241 SLCDQRVLERLE
+241 
-253 GEDRRDYGRCLLAM
+253 RCLLAM

-308 SGCIVFALSL
+308 SGCIVLALSL

-339 GGNPPILALAAQNR
+339 GGNPAILALAAQNR

-468 VRVQPDGSY
+468 VHVQPDGGY
-477 WTVEKLAETTGIFD
+477 WTVEKLAETSAVLEEGWY
-491 SDVNIARLGRWSDS
+491 SEHQ
-505 TLYGP
+505 LYGP
-510 VTWSGEAYGLK
+510 VTWSGEAEG
-521 IELSPA
+521 ISVELSH
-527 QTMTTGDGVLGE
+527 TTTTTTGAGPLRLA
-539 SLLRRFQESEG
+539 SLRDYQEENGLQDILYPSAPDPEA
-550 YVNPFSFWDQDEEEP
+550 PLPDSTFSSVW
-565 PSDDPMPRLE
+565 SSILLCM
-575 GFTGCYSGL
+575 
-584 VVSRENTWDRQRTF
+584 ENQGDTTRYPLQIHAQP
-598 TVEITP
+598 V
-604 RWDDPWVVTQEQWQ
+604 WDDPEIQVGGSVLSGGFSWGSSTKAFRSEAAFTYEGVFSLEPGEVIQNQCDGGGAEGALSDDMRHFVGPDGYQVT
-618 WLRHVDVREDTAELE
+618 LTLDLE
-633 KYLLNRAVHS
+633 KS
-643 VEYEYEPMGA
+643 VAIP
-653 GKKAVFSEGG
+653 
-663 AGGEGGRGAWDGP
+663 
-676 MEQYVAPDYFTV
+676 
-688 TVTNADGE
+688 
-696 EFPVDLTPRY
+696 LTPRY
-706 TTPDGGAF
+706 TTPDGGTF

>member
-76 LGLHSAYSPPFVA
+76 LGLNSAYSTPFAA

-113 IYCAGVVLWAAWFVV
+113 IYCAGVVLWAAWFVAG
-128 SAVRLSLRVRGGVPV
+128 AVRLSLRVRGGVPV

-152 ALAKQQRLPMPRR
+152 ALAREQQLPMPRR

-234 KTGNDRE
+234 KIGNDRE

-339 GGNPPILALAAQNR
+339 GGNPAILALAAQNR

-453 PEEDEPWPTEYLCHT
+453 PEEDEPWPVEYLCHT
-468 VRVQPDGSY
+468 VRVRPDGDY
-477 WTVEKLAETTGIFD
+477 WTVEKLAETSGLCEKGLEE
-491 SDVNIARLGRWSDS
+491 SPLNQHSSAP
-505 TLYGP
+505 LYGP
-510 VTWSGEAYGLK
+510 ITWSGEANGVSV
-521 IELSPA
+521 ELSH
-527 QTMTTGDGVLGE
+527 TTCLLNTREVLGLD
-539 SLLRRFQESEG
+539 SLHDYFDRSS
-550 YVNPFSFWDQDEEEP
+550 SFNW
-565 PSDDPMPRLE
+565 
-575 GFTGCYSGL
+575 SGL
-584 VVSRENTWDRQRTF
+584 VTGSRQEEGTDPEDPVPNAQFFRYEKSLRVQVGNPGGTPYNIQIR
-598 TVEITP
+598 VEP
-604 RWDDPWVVTQEQWQ
+604 DWHDPEIVP
-618 WLRHVDVREDTAELE
+618 
-633 KYLLNRAVHS
+633 S
-643 VEYEYEPMGA
+643 G
-653 GKKAVFSEGG
+653 SS
-663 AGGEGGRGAWDGP
+663 GGRSYSTLSYGTGTYQNHATFYYFDTIPLLKQGETNTASAGSGGGSGGLGADMKEVAGP
-676 MEQYVAPDYFTV
+676 DFYTV
-688 TVTNADGE
+688 TVQKGAGE
-696 EFPVDLTPRY
+696 SFQIPLTPRY
-706 TTPDGGAF
+706 TTPDGGTF
-714 TLDGEEGPQ
+714 PLDGEEATP

>member
-57 RPTVLDVTFWVETL
+57 RSTVLDVTFWVELL
-71 RTRVE
+71 RTNVE
-76 LGLHSAYSPPFVA
+76 LGLSSAYSSPFVA

-96 PLPPA
+96 PLPPE
-101 GAPASWTDWAFL
+101 GAPSSWTDWAFL
-113 IYCAGVVLWAAWFVV
+113 LYAAGVVLWALWFLFC
-128 SAVRLSLRVRGGVPV
+128 AARLSLRVRGGVPV
-143 EGERRAAME
+143 EGERRAAIE
-152 ALAKQQRLPMPRR
+152 ALAREHRLPSPRR

-339 GGNPPILALAAQNR
+339 GGNPAILALAAQNR

-453 PEEDEPWPTEYLCHT
+453 PEEDEPWPVEYLCHT
-468 VRVQPDGSY
+468 VRVRPDGDY
-477 WTVEKLAETTGIFD
+477 WTVEKLAETSGLCEKGLEE
-491 SDVNIARLGRWSDS
+491 SPLNQHSSAP
-505 TLYGP
+505 LYGP
-510 VTWSGEAYGLK
+510 ITWSGEANGVSV
-521 IELSPA
+521 ELSH
-527 QTMTTGDGVLGE
+527 TTCLLNTREVLGLD
-539 SLLRRFQESEG
+539 SLHDYFDRSS
-550 YVNPFSFWDQDEEEP
+550 SFNW
-565 PSDDPMPRLE
+565 
-575 GFTGCYSGL
+575 SGL
-584 VVSRENTWDRQRTF
+584 VTGSRQEEGTDPEDPVPNAQFFRYEKSLRVQVGNPGGTPYNIQIR
-598 TVEITP
+598 VEP
-604 RWDDPWVVTQEQWQ
+604 DWHDPEIVP
-618 WLRHVDVREDTAELE
+618 
-633 KYLLNRAVHS
+633 S
-643 VEYEYEPMGA
+643 G
-653 GKKAVFSEGG
+653 SS
-663 AGGEGGRGAWDGP
+663 GGRSYSTLSYGTGTYQNHATFYYFDTIPLLKQGETNTASAGSGGGSGGLGADMKEVAGP
-676 MEQYVAPDYFTV
+676 DFYTV
-688 TVTNADGE
+688 TVQKGAGE
-696 EFPVDLTPRY
+696 SFQIPLTPRY
-706 TTPDGGAF
+706 TTPDGGTF
-714 TLDGEEGPQ
+714 PLDGEEATP

>member
-76 LGLHSAYSPPFVA
+76 LGLHSAYSTPFVA

-176 VVGVVRPALVLPMG
+176 VLGVVRPALVLPMG

-318 SLVAGVPVSAAGTD
+318 SLVAGVPVSALTD
-332 DTVETPD
+332 TESVDLPHRADT
-339 GGNPPILALAAQNR
+339 ALVLSTAAQHR
-353 ATTVAGALDA
+353 PTTVAGALDA
-363 YGKALYHW
+363 YGKAVYLQYD
-371 YQRPGTGLLCAAM
+371 RPPDALLCAAM
-384 VTAPEDMPAV
+384 VTPVEDMPAALV
-394 LAANAK
+394 DWAAFVDGMDMKEALY
-400 VNEERVE
+400 
-407 DWSLLEHW
+407 WYSA
-415 WQTGPVFRGLTADGG
+415 GPIFRGLVSDGA

-444 LASKNDPLW
+444 LESQSDPLW
-453 PEEDEPWPTEYLCHT
+453 PEEGEDWPVEYLCHT
-468 VRVQPDGSY
+468 VRVRPDGRY
-477 WTVEKLAETTGIFD
+477 WTVEKLAETSGLCEKGLEE
-491 SDVNIARLGRWSDS
+491 SPLNQHSSAP
-505 TLYGP
+505 LYGP
-510 VTWSGEAYGLK
+510 ITWSGEANGVSV
-521 IELSPA
+521 ELSH
-527 QTMTTGDGVLGE
+527 TTCLLNTREVLGLD
-539 SLLRRFQESEG
+539 SLHDYFDGSS
-550 YVNPFSFWDQDEEEP
+550 SFNW
-565 PSDDPMPRLE
+565 
-575 GFTGCYSGL
+575 SGL
-584 VVSRENTWDRQRTF
+584 VTGSRQEEGTDPEDPVPNAQFFRYEQSLRVQVGNPGGTPYNIQIR
-598 TVEITP
+598 VEP
-604 RWDDPWVVTQEQWQ
+604 DWHDPEIVP
-618 WLRHVDVREDTAELE
+618 
-633 KYLLNRAVHS
+633 S
-643 VEYEYEPMGA
+643 G
-653 GKKAVFSEGG
+653 SS
-663 AGGEGGRGAWDGP
+663 GGRSYSTLSYGTGTYQNHATFYYFDTIPLLKQGETNTASAGSGGGSGGLGADMKEVAGP
-676 MEQYVAPDYFTV
+676 DFYTV
-688 TVTNADGE
+688 TVQKGAGE
-696 EFPVDLTPRY
+696 SFQIPLTPRY
-706 TTPDGGAF
+706 TTPDGGTF
-714 TLDGEEGPQ
+714 PLDGEEATP

>member
-33 SPRWQYGVWLVLL
+33 SPRWQYGVWFVLL

-76 LGLHSAYSPPFVA
+76 LGLNSAYSTPFAA

-96 PLPPA
+96 PLLPA

-128 SAVRLSLRVRGGVPV
+128 SAVRLSLRVRDGVPV
-143 EGERRAAME
+143 EGERRAAIE

-176 VVGVVRPALVLPMG
+176 VLGVVRPALVLPMG

-267 ADDKAVRTPGATTM
+267 ADDKAMRTPGATTM

-318 SLVAGVPVSAAGTD
+318 SLVAGVPVSAAGEET
-332 DTVETPD
+332 TVRASQEVEIAPELVAET
-339 GGNPPILALAAQNR
+339 LALASQNR

-363 YGKALYHW
+363 YGKGEYHRF
-371 YQRPGTGLLCAAM
+371 YDGIYDELLCW
-384 VTAPEDMPAV
+384 TICAPQEDLPAV
-394 LAANAK
+394 LERWEQDRGRAAYGW
-400 VNEERVE
+400 R
-407 DWSLLEHW
+407 
-415 WQTGPVFRGLTADGG
+415 TGPMFRGLTSDGG
-430 DGYLCQVFWFRDVE
+430 DGYLCQVFWFRDMRFK
-444 LASKNDPLW
+444 SNDDPLW
-453 PEEDEPWPTEYLCHT
+453 PEEDEPWPVEYLCHT
-468 VRVQPDGSY
+468 VRVQPDGDY
-477 WTVEKLAETTGIFD
+477 WTVEKLAETTGVFEG
-491 SDVNIARLGRWSDS
+491 DVSLAGLDRWSGS
-505 TLYGP
+505 ALYGP
-510 VTWSGEAYGLK
+510 VTWSGEADGMK
-521 IELSPA
+521 IELSPS
-527 QTMTTGDGVLGE
+527 QTMTTGDGVLGQ
-539 SLLRRFQESEG
+539 SRLRRFQESEG
-550 YVNPFSFWDQDEEEP
+550 YVNPFSFWGQDEEET

-575 GFTGCYSGL
+575 GFTGFYSGL

-604 RWDDPWVVTQEQWQ
+604 HWDDSRILTIEQADQ
-618 WLRHVDVREDTAELE
+618 MFYSSSHYERPAEE
-633 KYLLNRAVHS
+633 GVENRASLHVRYQY
-643 VEYEYEPMGA
+643 VPMDA
-653 GKKAVFSEGG
+653 GEKVVFPEGG
-663 AGGEGGRGAWDGP
+663 AGGEGGRGSWDGP
-676 MEQYVAPDYFTV
+676 MEQYIAPDYFTV

-696 EFPVDLTPRY
+696 EIPVDLTPRY
-706 TTPDGGAF
+706 TTPDGGTF

>member
-76 LGLHSAYSPPFVA
+76 LGLNSAYSTPFTA

-339 GGNPPILALAAQNR
+339 GGNPAILALAAQNR

-453 PEEDEPWPTEYLCHT
+453 PEEDEPWPVEYLCHT
-468 VRVQPDGSY
+468 VRVRPDGRY
-477 WTVEKLAETTGIFD
+477 WTVEKLAETSGLCEKGLEE
-491 SDVNIARLGRWSDS
+491 SPLNQHSSAP
-505 TLYGP
+505 LYGP
-510 VTWSGEAYGLK
+510 ITWSGEANGVSV
-521 IELSPA
+521 ELSH
-527 QTMTTGDGVLGE
+527 TTCLLNTREVLGLD
-539 SLLRRFQESEG
+539 SLHDYFDDSS
-550 YVNPFSFWDQDEEEP
+550 SFDW
-565 PSDDPMPRLE
+565 
-575 GFTGCYSGL
+575 SGL
-584 VVSRENTWDRQRTF
+584 VTGSQQEADTDPKDPVPNAQFFRYEQSLRVQVGNPGGTPYNIQIR
-598 TVEITP
+598 VEP
-604 RWDDPWVVTQEQWQ
+604 DWHDPEIVP
-618 WLRHVDVREDTAELE
+618 
-633 KYLLNRAVHS
+633 S
-643 VEYEYEPMGA
+643 G
-653 GKKAVFSEGG
+653 SS
-663 AGGEGGRGAWDGP
+663 GGRSYSTLSYGTGTYQNHATFYYFDTIPLLKQGETYTASAGSGGGSGGLGADMEEVAGP
-676 MEQYVAPDYFTV
+676 DFYTV
-688 TVTNADGE
+688 TVQKGAE
-696 EFPVDLTPRY
+696 EPFQISLTPRY

>member
-1 MENIWMFLQQT
+1 MENIWMVLQQT
-12 AAASLVA
+12 AAASLAA

-76 LGLHSAYSPPFVA
+76 LGLHSAYSTPFAA

-101 GAPASWTDWAFL
+101 GAPTSWTDWAFL

-143 EGERRAAME
+143 EGERRAAIE
-152 ALAKQQRLPMPRR
+152 ALAKQQQLPMPRR

-176 VVGVVRPALVLPMG
+176 VLGVVRPALVLPMG

-318 SLVAGVPVSAAGTD
+318 SLVAGVPVSAAGEET
-332 DTVETPD
+332 TVRASQEVEITPELVAET
-339 GGNPPILALAAQNR
+339 LALASQNR

-363 YGKALYHW
+363 YGKGEYHRF
-371 YQRPGTGLLCAAM
+371 YDGIYDELLCW
-384 VTAPEDMPAV
+384 TICAPQEDLPAV
-394 LAANAK
+394 LERWEQDRGRAAYGW
-400 VNEERVE
+400 R
-407 DWSLLEHW
+407 
-415 WQTGPVFRGLTADGG
+415 TGPVFRGLTSDGG
-430 DGYLCQVFWFRDVE
+430 DGYLCQVFWFRDMKFK
-444 LASKNDPLW
+444 SNDDPLW
-453 PEEDEPWPTEYLCHT
+453 PEEDEPWPVEYLCHT
-468 VRVQPDGSY
+468 VRVQPDGDY
-477 WTVEKLAETTGIFD
+477 WTVEKLAETTGVFEG
-491 SDVNIARLGRWSDS
+491 DVSLAGLDRWSGS
-505 TLYGP
+505 ALYGP
-510 VTWSGEAYGLK
+510 VTWSGEADGMK
-521 IELSPA
+521 IELSPS
-527 QTMTTGDGVLGE
+527 QTMTTGDGVLGQ
-539 SLLRRFQESEG
+539 SRLRRFQESEG
-550 YVNPFSFWDQDEEEP
+550 YVNPFSFWGQDEEET

-575 GFTGCYSGL
+575 GFTGFYSGL

-604 RWDDPWVVTQEQWQ
+604 HWDDSRILTIEQADQ
-618 WLRHVDVREDTAELE
+618 MFYSSSHYERPAEE
-633 KYLLNRAVHS
+633 GVENRASLHVRYQY
-643 VEYEYEPMGA
+643 VPMDA
-653 GKKAVFSEGG
+653 GEKVVFQEGG

-696 EFPVDLTPRY
+696 EIPVNLTPRY
-706 TTPDGGAF
+706 TTPDGGTF
-714 TLDGEEGPQ
+714 TLDGEEGPR

>member
-1 MENIWMFLQQT
+1 MENIWMVLQQT
-12 AAASLVA
+12 AAASLTA

-76 LGLHSAYSPPFVA
+76 LGLNSAYSTPFAA

-101 GAPASWTDWAFL
+101 GAPTSWTDWAFL
-113 IYCAGVVLWAAWFVV
+113 IYCAGVVLWAAWFVAG
-128 SAVRLSLRVRGGVPV
+128 AVRLSLRVRGGVPV
-143 EGERRAAME
+143 EGERRAAIE
-152 ALAKQQRLPMPRR
+152 ALAREQRLPMPRR

-190 WALDEKVVLHELLHL
+190 WALDGKVVLHELLHL

-253 GEDRRDYGRCLLAM
+253 GEERRDYGRCLLAM
-267 ADDKAVRTPGATTM
+267 ADDRAMRTPGATTM

-318 SLVAGVPVSAAGTD
+318 SLVAGVPVLAAGTD
-332 DTVETPD
+332 APVEAPSGLISEPELVAETLS
-339 GGNPPILALAAQNR
+339 LATQNR
-353 ATTVAGALDA
+353 AVTVAGALDA
-363 YGKALYHW
+363 YGKAEYHRF
-371 YQRPGTGLLCAAM
+371 YDGIYDELLCWAISL
-384 VTAPEDMPAV
+384 PREDLPAV
-394 LAANAK
+394 L
-400 VNEERVE
+400 ERWEQEQYESSFWTGWPVE
-407 DWSLLEHW
+407 DSWRA
-415 WQTGPVFRGLTADGG
+415 GPVFRGLVSDGG

-444 LASKNDPLW
+444 IASENAPLW

-468 VRVQPDGSY
+468 VHVQPDGGY
-477 WTVEKLAETTGIFD
+477 WTVKKLAETQGLFDGIFGTD
-491 SDVNIARLGRWSDS
+491 LSDWHESL
-505 TLYGP
+505 LYGP
-510 VTWSGEAYGLK
+510 VTWSGEANGVS
-521 IELSPA
+521 IELSH
-527 QTMTTGDGVLGE
+527 TTCLESGGGPLGE
-539 SLLRRFQESEG
+539 ETLEAYWNTDSWVFDPFLNGSEEAGIVADPQPGAIFSSYSQNLRVQVG
-550 YVNPFSFWDQDEEEP
+550 NP
-565 PSDDPMPRLE
+565 
-575 GFTGCYSGL
+575 GG
-584 VVSRENTWDRQRTF
+584 
-598 TVEITP
+598 TP
-604 RWDDPWVVTQEQWQ
+604 YNIQIEVAPDWDDPEIVPSGSSSDRSYSSFSYGTGAYDN
-618 WLRHVDVREDTAELE
+618 HATFYYFDTIPLLKQGETYTDSVGSGGGKGNLGNDLLE
-633 KYLLNRAVHS
+633 S
-643 VEYEYEPMGA
+643 I
-653 GKKAVFSEGG
+653 
-663 AGGEGGRGAWDGP
+663 GP
-676 MEQYVAPDYFTV
+676 DFYTV
-688 TVTNADGE
+688 TVQKGAGE
-696 EFPVDLTPRY
+696 SFQIPLTPRY
-706 TTPDGGAF
+706 TTPDGGTF

>member
-12 AAASLVA
+12 AAATLTA

-76 LGLHSAYSPPFVA
+76 LGLHSAYSTPFAA

-101 GAPASWTDWAFL
+101 GAPTSWTDWAFL
-113 IYCAGVVLWAAWFVV
+113 IYCAGVVLWAAWFVAG
-128 SAVRLSLRVRGGVPV
+128 AVRLSLRVRDGVPV
-143 EGERRAAME
+143 EGERRAAIE
-152 ALAKQQRLPMPRR
+152 ALAREQRLPMPRR

-190 WALDEKVVLHELLHL
+190 WALDGKVVLHELLHL

-308 SGCIVFALSL
+308 SGCIVLALSL

-339 GGNPPILALAAQNR
+339 GGNPAILALAAQNR

-468 VRVQPDGSY
+468 VHVQPDGGY
-477 WTVEKLAETTGIFD
+477 WTVEKLAETSAVLEEGWY
-491 SDVNIARLGRWSDS
+491 SEHQ
-505 TLYGP
+505 LYGP
-510 VTWSGEAYGLK
+510 VTWSGEAEG
-521 IELSPA
+521 ISVELSH
-527 QTMTTGDGVLGE
+527 TTTTTTGAGPLRLA
-539 SLLRRFQESEG
+539 SLRDYQEENGLQDILYPSAPDPEA
-550 YVNPFSFWDQDEEEP
+550 PLPDSTFSSVW
-565 PSDDPMPRLE
+565 SSILLCM
-575 GFTGCYSGL
+575 
-584 VVSRENTWDRQRTF
+584 ENQGDTTRYPLQIHAQP
-598 TVEITP
+598 V
-604 RWDDPWVVTQEQWQ
+604 WDDPEIQVGGSVLSGGFSWGSSTKAFRSEAAFTYEGVFSLEPGEVIQNQCDGGGAEGALSDDMRHFVGPDGYQVT
-618 WLRHVDVREDTAELE
+618 LTLDLE
-633 KYLLNRAVHS
+633 KS
-643 VEYEYEPMGA
+643 VAIP
-653 GKKAVFSEGG
+653 
-663 AGGEGGRGAWDGP
+663 
-676 MEQYVAPDYFTV
+676 
-688 TVTNADGE
+688 
-696 EFPVDLTPRY
+696 LTPRY
-706 TTPDGGAF
+706 TTPDGGTF

>member
-1 MENIWMFLQQT
+1 MENIWMVLQQT

-76 LGLHSAYSPPFVA
+76 LGLNSAYSTPFAA

-101 GAPASWTDWAFL
+101 GAPTSWTDWAFL

-128 SAVRLSLRVRGGVPV
+128 SAVRLSLRVRDGVPV
-143 EGERRAAME
+143 EGERRAAIE
-152 ALAKQQRLPMPRR
+152 ALAREQRLPMPRR

-176 VVGVVRPALVLPMG
+176 VLGVVRPALVLPMG
-190 WALDEKVVLHELLHL
+190 WALDGKVVLHELLHL

-234 KTGNDRE
+234 KMGNDRE

-267 ADDKAVRTPGATTM
+267 ADDKAMRTPGATTM

-318 SLVAGVPVSAAGTD
+318 SLVAGVPVSAAGEET
-332 DTVETPD
+332 TVRASQEVEIAPELVAET
-339 GGNPPILALAAQNR
+339 LALASQNR

-363 YGKALYHW
+363 YGKGEYHRF
-371 YQRPGTGLLCAAM
+371 YDGIYDELLCWIIC
-384 VTAPEDMPAV
+384 APQEDLPAV
-394 LAANAK
+394 LERWEQDRGRAAYGW
-400 VNEERVE
+400 R
-407 DWSLLEHW
+407 
-415 WQTGPVFRGLTADGG
+415 TGPMFRGLTSDGG
-430 DGYLCQVFWFRDVE
+430 DGYLCQVFWFRDMKFK
-444 LASKNDPLW
+444 SNDDPLW
-453 PEEDEPWPTEYLCHT
+453 PEEDEPWPVEYLCHT
-468 VRVQPDGSY
+468 VRVQPDGDY
-477 WTVEKLAETTGIFD
+477 WTVEKLAETTGVFEG
-491 SDVNIARLGRWSDS
+491 DVSLAGLDRWSGS
-505 TLYGP
+505 ALYGP
-510 VTWSGEAYGLK
+510 VTWSGEADGLK
-521 IELSPA
+521 IELSPS
-527 QTMTTGDGVLGE
+527 QTMTTGDGVLGQ
-539 SLLRRFQESEG
+539 SRLRRFQESEG
-550 YVNPFSFWDQDEEEP
+550 YVNPFSFWGQDEEET

-575 GFTGCYSGL
+575 GFTGFYSGL

-604 RWDDPWVVTQEQWQ
+604 HWDDSRILTIEQADQ
-618 WLRHVDVREDTAELE
+618 MFYSSSHYERPAEE
-633 KYLLNRAVHS
+633 GVENRASLHVRYQY
-643 VEYEYEPMGA
+643 VPMDA
-653 GKKAVFSEGG
+653 GEKVVFPEGG
-663 AGGEGGRGAWDGP
+663 AGGEGGRGSWDGP
-676 MEQYVAPDYFTV
+676 MEQYIAPDYFTV

-696 EFPVDLTPRY
+696 EIPVDLTPRY
-706 TTPDGGAF
+706 TTPDGGTF
-714 TLDGEEGPQ
+714 TLDGEEGP